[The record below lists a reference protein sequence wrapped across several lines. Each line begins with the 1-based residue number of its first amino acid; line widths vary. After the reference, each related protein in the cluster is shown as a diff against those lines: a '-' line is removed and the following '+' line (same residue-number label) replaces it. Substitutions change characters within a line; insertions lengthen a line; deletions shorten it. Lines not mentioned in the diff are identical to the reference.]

1 VQAWRVSSLPIEQ
14 RVEEIRP
21 LALQL
26 GVTNFDPAARALLLD
41 ASAGSALERAQAAVR
56 LAPDLPA
63 AQASLAWALLT
74 QDSDPVGS
82 LQAAFRSVRA
92 LSRHLEASLWLAAT
106 SFTLLSWVLMGAGF
120 LFIASAALLSLRT
133 ANHDLGDLLD
143 RSMPGFARAAL
154 VSALLLLPAA
164 LGEGLLGWAVGLFAI
179 AFCYADSSRRLALGS
194 AAILLI
200 TGLYPAAELAGRAL
214 AALGSDA
221 VAEAAYAT
229 ERGLASSLDL
239 QRLHRVEGTD
249 SLATRA
255 LALHA
260 KRAGD
265 LQAADARY
273 RRLIGTT
280 PDPLVLNNA
289 ANVRLELHDI
299 DGAIDFYERAVE
311 DLSSAA
317 PIWFNL
323 AQAYGRSIR
332 VEDHAAA
339 LAEAQSLDPE
349 FVRELTGILTYAGS
363 GYVADLAIPAAPL
376 RMRLLET
383 PRPEAAARLRA
394 PFAPGRLGADLP
406 TSAAAFGLLAILSFL
421 VRLRFEPSQ
430 HCSECGKNNC
440 PRCLSRPP
448 RKALCE
454 GCARLLHRPETV
466 DPMLCAVRL
475 ESLRRRSERI
485 RLLRRAAALL
495 VPGFAGLLAGRPVLS
510 LLGLLVFLGAV
521 AGVFGSEGVVC
532 DPLSVGQAGPLALLL
547 FAATCGLFYVVIT
560 SFAILFRRA

>member
-1 VQAWRVSSLPIEQ
+1 
-14 RVEEIRP
+14 
-21 LALQL
+21 
-26 GVTNFDPAARALLLD
+26 
-41 ASAGSALERAQAAVR
+41 

-63 AQASLAWALLT
+63 AQAALAAALLT
-74 QDSDPVGS
+74 QESDPVGS
-82 LQAAFRSVRA
+82 LQAAVRSLRT
-92 LSRHLEASLWLAAT
+92 LSLHLEASLWLSAT
-106 SFTLLSWVLMGAGF
+106 SFTLLSWVLVGAGF
-120 LFIASAALLSLRT
+120 LFIASAALLSLP
-133 ANHDLGDLLD
+133 AASHDLGDLLD
-143 RSMPGFARAAL
+143 QSMPGFARVAL
-154 VSALLLLPAA
+154 VGALLLLPVA

-194 AAILLI
+194 AAVLLI

-239 QRLHRVEGTD
+239 QRLTRVEGTD

-265 LQAADARY
+265 LKAADTRY

-289 ANVRLELHDI
+289 ANVRLELRDI
-299 DGAIDFYERAVE
+299 DGAIDFYERAVA
-311 DLSSAA
+311 DLPSAA

-339 LAEAQSLDPE
+339 LAEAQSLDAE
-349 FVRELTGILTYAGS
+349 FVRELTGILTYTGG
-363 GYVADLAIPAAPL
+363 GYVADLAIPAAEL
-376 RMRLLET
+376 RGRLLEA

-394 PFAPGRLGADLP
+394 PLAPGRLGADLP
-406 TSAAAFGLLAILSFL
+406 TSTAAFALLAILSVL
-421 VRLRFEPSQ
+421 VRLRFEPSR
-430 HCSECGKNNC
+430 HCAECGKRIC
-440 PRCLSRPP
+440 PRCPSRPA
-448 RKALCE
+448 RKALCQ
-454 GCARLLHRPETV
+454 GCVRLLHRPETV
-466 DPMLCAVRL
+466 DPMLRTARL
-475 ESLRRRSERI
+475 EGLRRRAERI
-485 RLLRRAAALL
+485 RQLRRAAALL
-495 VPGFAGLLAGRPVLS
+495 VPGFAGLLSGRPALS

-521 AGVFGSEGVVC
+521 AGVFGSKGVVC
-532 DPLSVGQAGPLALLL
+532 DPLSVGQAGPLAFLL
-547 FAATCGLFYVVIT
+547 FAATCGLVYVAIT
-560 SFAILFRRA
+560 SFAILRRGT